1 MLNPYTVF
9 SSDMYSLPQHS
20 TYHNISLSAPLVHL
34 FDVGM
39 EEKDCEV
46 LLTLFRLQKQR
57 VFQRIREGGKAPK
70 AVVVCGEGLGSWG
83 PLTLTGAPPSPSP
96 PPHTG

>member
-1 MLNPYTVF
+1 MQNPYDVF
-9 SSDMYSLPQHS
+9 FYDRHSLLQDAKCHLL
-20 TYHNISLSAPLVHL
+20 TFSAPLIILCHL
-34 FDVGM
+34 AM
-39 EEKDCEV
+39 EEKDCDV

-83 PLTLTGAPPSPSP
+83 PLTLTSSQKLPIPQIG
-96 PPHTG
+96 